1 MIYKS
6 LFCLME
12 AEDCTRYDKSMQNC
26 IKIDKNYLSFLAL
39 TSIISSGKQKPSGVG
54 GTHMINTDAFS
65 YINILDKA
73 ADASWTRSECINNNL
88 ANVDTPGYKRQ
99 DIDFSSVLAEELG
112 HYKYVSLD
120 QKVRNLNLNHLNASV
135 YTDYANYSYREDRNN
150 VDIDTEE
157 VERASETIKYQT
169 LTDSISQEFSR
180 LKTAMS

>member
-1 MIYKS
+1 MPAGH
-6 LFCLME
+6 E
-12 AEDCTRYDKSMQNC
+12 
-26 IKIDKNYLSFLAL
+26 
-39 TSIISSGKQKPSGVG
+39 
-54 GTHMINTDAFS
+54 
-65 YINILDKA
+65 
-73 ADASWTRSECINNNL
+73 